1 MIKGFE
7 EQEKR
12 NYYLN
17 LYSQVNAIGS
27 AFGGKKF
34 KEIDPFKE
42 EENIN
47 EEEKRTVTKAQRE
60 EILNLFEKNKE

>member
-12 NYYLN
+12 NYHLN
-17 LYSQVNAIGS
+17 LCSQINAIGN

-34 KEIDPFKE
+34 KQIDPFKE
-42 EENIN
+42 EGNK
-47 EEEKRTVTKAQRE
+47 EEKRTVTKAQRE
-60 EILNLFEKNKE
+60 EILDLFEEDEK